1 MRGIPSGVVE
11 VSSRRVVVGAAIVRA
26 GRLLAQQR
34 GYPDHLAGQWE
45 LPGGRV
51 EPGETEVDA
60 LVRECV
66 EELGV
71 QVRVGDRVGPDVPLP
86 DAGAILRVYAATLAD
101 DGVDPTAQEHR
112 TVRWIAKD
120 ELAALDWLRPDRVL
134 IPHLRNLLS

>member
-1 MRGIPSGVVE
+1 VVE
-11 VSSRRVVVGAAIVRA
+11 VSSRQVVVGAAIVRA

-71 QVRVGDRVGPDVPLP
+71 RVRVGDRVGPDVPLP
-86 DAGAILRVYAATLAD
+86 DVGAVLRVYAATLAD
-101 DGVDPTAQEHR
+101 DRIEPTPREHR
-112 TVRWIAKD
+112 TVRWIATD
-120 ELAALDWLRPDRVL
+120 ELATLDWLRPDRLL
-134 IPHLRNLLS
+134 IPHLRDLLS

>member
-1 MRGIPSGVVE
+1 MVE
-11 VSSRRVVVGAAIVRA
+11 VSSRQVVVGAAIVRA

-71 QVRVGDRVGPDVPLP
+71 RVRVGDRVGPDVPLP
-86 DAGAILRVYAATLAD
+86 DVGAVLRVYAATLAD
-101 DGVDPTAQEHR
+101 DRIEPTPREHR
-112 TVRWIAKD
+112 TVRWIATD
-120 ELAALDWLRPDRVL
+120 ELATLDWLRPDRLL
-134 IPHLRNLLS
+134 IPHLRDLLS